1 MSAFSVSPKN
11 GFGLVRFP
19 REFAG
24 YRPFYMNVEMP
35 STCRQGEQVGIRI
48 TLFNYATFEADVVVT
63 LADSPDYKFVHVEE
77 FGEVKSY
84 EARTSRGEKQHLTW
98 IPAQGHQ
105 VVYFPI
111 VPTRLG
117 EIDVTIQAKSLIRK
131 DQIVRK
137 LLVEA
142 DGVPQYRHTSVM
154 LDLSNRAWFLQYV
167 YVNVTETPLIPYE
180 KDRYYV
186 FGSNRARVSVVG
198 DVVGPAFPSMPVNA
212 TSLLSLPMDCAE
224 QNMFSFAANLYTV
237 KYMRLTTQRKRL
249 IDRAVKYLFLFYF
262 FKIETNGI

>member
-1 MSAFSVSPKN
+1 M
-11 GFGLVRFP
+11 
-19 REFAG
+19 
-24 YRPFYMNVEMP
+24 
-35 STCRQGEQVGIRI
+35 
-48 TLFNYATFEADVVVT
+48 
-63 LADSPDYKFVHVEE
+63 
-77 FGEVKSY
+77 
-84 EARTSRGEKQHLTW
+84 
-98 IPAQGHQ
+98 
-105 VVYFPI
+105 PI

-117 EIDVTIQAKSLIRK
+117 DIDVTITAKSLIRK
-131 DQIVRK
+131 DQIVRR
-137 LLVEA
+137 LTVEA

-198 DVVGPAFPSMPVNA
+198 DVVGPAFPTMPVNA
-212 TSLLSLPMDCAE
+212 TSLLNLPMDSAE

-249 IDRAVKYLFLFYF
+249 IDRNAFYHLNIAYQRQLSFQHYDGAFSHFRSDWDYSSKSVWLTAFCARILAEANFNEWENYLYIDPGVIAKVNLITKFQCCFSFL
-262 FKIETNGI
+262 KLTD